1 MGRFATTVPLYANFR
16 SPYAA
21 GFFETVARRAGL
33 GKADSLIDLGT
44 GPGIIALGFAAYV
57 GRIVGVDPEP
67 AMLEAARQA
76 AARTSQAF
84 TLVESKAETLT
95 ADVGSYNV
103 VTIGR
108 ALHWLAPEAT
118 AALFARLVAP
128 GGVILV
134 CASASAADGR
144 NAWLAAYNE
153 ARRSW
158 SHSAEGERHHHD
170 LDTLLRG
177 TRFQVGEPI
186 TVESRHQIS
195 VSDLARR
202 VLTFSSS
209 SPTKCSATSRTGFSL
224 WAKPASLRRS
234 YYRRR
239 GLRGNGDRKS
249 KAPRNGWILL
259 SRCVRPDRGRTATR
273 GTTVPCAPCA
283 GPSGARTRLARGRSR
298 GAGASR
304 VHSALL
310 GECPLKVFVPCAS

>member
-1 MGRFATTVPLYANFR
+1 MGRFATTVPLYENFR

-21 GFFETVARRAGL
+21 GFFETVARRARL

-84 TLVESKAETLT
+84 TLLESKAETLT
-95 ADVGSYNV
+95 ADVGTYNV

-108 ALHWLAPEAT
+108 ALHWLEPEAT
-118 AALFARLVAP
+118 AALLGRLVAP
-128 GGVILV
+128 GGLILV

-144 NAWLAAYNE
+144 NGWLAAYNE

-158 SHSAEGERHHHD
+158 SHSAEGERHHQD

-177 TRFQVGEPI
+177 TRFHVGETI
-186 TVESRHQIS
+186 TVESRIS

-209 SPTKCSATSRTGFSL
+209 SPAVIGTQVEEMLRDVEDRLLPLSQAGLLTEIVLSTARVARQSR
-224 WAKPASLRRS
+224 
-234 YYRRR
+234 
-239 GLRGNGDRKS
+239 
-249 KAPRNGWILL
+249 
-259 SRCVRPDRGRTATR
+259 
-273 GTTVPCAPCA
+273 
-283 GPSGARTRLARGRSR
+283 
-298 GAGASR
+298 
-304 VHSALL
+304 
-310 GECPLKVFVPCAS
+310 